1 MAKQAIEPTPAQKL
15 PAVDLHEDNDMHFP
29 SVPSECSP
37 HQAVGQDIVID
48 YIDIGTNNHD
58 QIQTDEHP
66 NICHIR
72 RILIVKVES
81 NGAEANL
88 VNTANRSNETSIV
101 DFDRMAPEDL
111 NLFKS
116 TICTWTF

>member
-1 MAKQAIEPTPAQKL
+1 MCICCIAKSIDYQILSMSSYLRIILLMHCMYDRNVQVHNCAEKVRASSRTCMAKQAIEPTPAQKL

-58 QIQTDEHP
+58 QI
-66 NICHIR
+66 
-72 RILIVKVES
+72 
-81 NGAEANL
+81 
-88 VNTANRSNETSIV
+88 
-101 DFDRMAPEDL
+101 
-111 NLFKS
+111 
-116 TICTWTF
+116 